1 MNTLELFTK
10 YQQALE
16 QDARAARR
24 LVRATK
30 EREDAARARDFTQS
44 DLVRARDAFES
55 AVEKETTQNEGI
67 DQ

>member
-1 MNTLELFTK
+1 MSTLELFTK

-30 EREDAARARDFTQS
+30 EREDASRYRDASQSALERARA
-44 DLVRARDAFES
+44 AFEG
-55 AVEKETTQNEGI
+55 AVMASTNDERS

>member
-1 MNTLELFTK
+1 MNTLELFTQ

-24 LVRATK
+24 LVRANK
-30 EREDAARARDFTQS
+30 EREDAARARDFTQA

-55 AVEKETTQNEGI
+55 AVKKETTQNEGT